1 MNFCPVCKFMV
12 YTKLAEDTSKL
23 TKYCKSCGWSGE
35 IDKLDKCVYSRNYS
49 DDFIA
54 QRMISNRYTIYDP
67 TLPRVSSIKCIND
80 NCMTNKVGLEN
91 SLKFS
96 IPQFLGTE
104 VIISEL
110 EKIGLK
116 SIENFRINNKN
127 MGVIF
132 ENKEDLETGKSLLSS
147 LEFEGEKV
155 KISELSKVERE
166 IIFIKFDNNNMKYLY
181 MCSTCGTSW
190 KTN

>member
-23 TKYCKSCGWSGE
+23 SKYCKNCGWSGE

-54 QRMISNRYTIYDP
+54 QRMISNKYTLYDP

-80 NCMTNKVGLEN
+80 NCMTNKTGLEN
-91 SLKFS
+91 SLKIS
-96 IPQFLGTE
+96 IPQSIETDF
-104 VIISEL
+104 VISEI
-110 EKIGLK
+110 EKLAIK
-116 SIENFRINNKN
+116 STEIFRINNKS
-127 MGVIF
+127 MGIIF
-132 ENKEDLETGKSLLSS
+132 ANKEDLEDGKTKLGGLV
-147 LEFEGEKV
+147 LEEKNV
-155 KISELSKVERE
+155 GVSELNKVDRE
-166 IIFIKFDNNNMKYLY
+166 IIFIKFDNANMKYLY